1 MLKKSMHSARNG
13 LKSGRGSRISVPFM
27 TGSQDASFIP
37 PLITFLTLLRPS
49 LLLCVRAIPSGKN
62 GRLPQSSGVPLNCR
76 TVLPVRA
83 TPALSLTSLSAD

>member
-13 LKSGRGSRISVPFM
+13 LKSGRGSRISAPFM
-27 TGSQDASFIP
+27 TGSPDASFTP

-49 LLLCVRAIPSGKN
+49 LLLCVRAISSGKN